1 MKLHR
6 FTIGTDTI
14 VYTDRKVYLS
24 TVPVLYSTL
33 DWSQEQ
39 IDVLLVKDLESALTK
54 NHLSMLILLYMTCYY
69 VQCTEIKSF

>member
-6 FTIGTDTI
+6 FTIATDTI